1 MAPLGKLWVTDPEQ
15 WGRLI
20 DINLSG
26 AYYCMRAVLPGML
39 ERGRG
44 VIVNVSSG
52 VAVSVSPGWSAYAAS
67 KAGLDHVTGCLAETP
82 IRVYALHPSLTETR
96 MLDIIHTPSDDQL
109 PPERRRQAS
118 QPPGQTKG

>member
-1 MAPLGKLWVTDPEQ
+1 MVEDAVKEIEDSLGPIDVLMGVLAPLGKLWVTDPEQ

-26 AYYCMRAVLPGML
+26 PYYCMRAVLPGML

-67 KAGLDHVTGCLAETP
+67 KSWTRRFSSHLPTAS
-82 IRVYALHPSLTETR
+82 RVSVGDAKSVRLSIEIEPWC
-96 MLDIIHTPSDDQL
+96 
-109 PPERRRQAS
+109 
-118 QPPGQTKG
+118 